1 VDVPKCDR
9 YEPFS
14 ASTRPGKKKQHN
26 VEYMYDGY
34 SFSWGDIEKNWLLS
48 MYYVHRGYQDLDQI
62 IDTNYVSKIYLK
74 SMEQ

>member
-34 SFSWGDIEKNWLLS
+34 SFRWGDIEKNRLLS
-48 MYYVHRGYQDLDQI
+48 M
-62 IDTNYVSKIYLK
+62 
-74 SMEQ
+74 

>member
-1 VDVPKCDR
+1 
-9 YEPFS
+9 
-14 ASTRPGKKKQHN
+14 
-26 VEYMYDGY
+26 MYDGY

-74 SMEQ
+74 SMEQQVECIHGHILTCMSTRRQ

>member
-1 VDVPKCDR
+1 
-9 YEPFS
+9 
-14 ASTRPGKKKQHN
+14 
-26 VEYMYDGY
+26 MYDGY